1 MIIYTST
8 KSKQTRKQKQ
18 KQKDAW
24 EVYKQKYGLVE
35 NKAINFHPKALLK
48 IQKDVLREGAES
60 FRSLPSLNTNQGSTA
75 RREVNRYTGDNMIG
89 IAAMH
94 KSNLVPVFKG
104 SEAVE
109 ISKMRRG

>member
-1 MIIYTST
+1 MCIRDRT

-24 EVYKQKYGLVE
+24 EAYKQKYGLVE
-35 NKAINFHPKALLK
+35 NKAINYHPKTLLK
-48 IQKDVLREGAES
+48 IQKDVLRKGAES
-60 FRSLPSLNTNQGSTA
+60 FRSIPSLNSLEGNTA
-75 RREVNRYTGDNMIG
+75 KAAPKQYTGDNVIG

-109 ISKMRRG
+109 IAKMRRG